1 MKTAAILL
9 AGGVGKRV
17 GEDIPKQFLSI
28 LDKPII
34 FYSLEVFD
42 RCSEIDSI
50 YLVLPDEKINYFKEE
65 LLPKF
70 PISKLRKIVSGGE
83 TRQNSTFN
91 GFQAIPKE
99 VEIVVIHDVARPFV
113 RNEMIRKS
121 IFVAREVGSAIV
133 ASPATDTIKEVDEN
147 CRVQKTLD
155 RKKLFQVQTP
165 QTFRYSL
172 LEKAFEASFSDN
184 FQATD
189 EAGLIERIGEPIQ
202 VIESDSTNL
211 KITTPSD
218 LVLAE
223 SLLKN
228 FFHKGS

>member
-17 GEDIPKQFLSI
+17 GEDLPKQFLAI

-50 YLVLPDEKINYFKEE
+50 YLVLPGEKTDYFQKE

-83 TRQNSTFN
+83 TRQDSTFN

-99 VEIVVIHDVARPFV
+99 IEIVVVHDVARPFV
-113 RNEMIRKS
+113 RDEMIRKS
-121 IFVAREVGSAIV
+121 ILAAREVGSAIV

-147 CRVQKTLD
+147 RRVQKTLD

-165 QTFRYSL
+165 QAFRYSL
-172 LEKAFEASFSDN
+172 LEKAFEAGFSDN

-189 EAGLIERIGEPIQ
+189 EAGLIERIGEPVQ

>member
-17 GEDIPKQFLSI
+17 GEDLPKQFLSI
-28 LDKPII
+28 LGKPII

-50 YLVLPDEKINYFKEE
+50 YLVLPDEKINFFKEE

-70 PISKLRKIVSGGE
+70 PISKLKKIVSGGE

-99 VEIVVIHDVARPFV
+99 VEIVVVHDVARPFV

-121 IFVAREVGSAIV
+121 ILVAREVGSAIV

-147 CRVQKTLD
+147 RRVQKTLD

-172 LEKAFEASFSDN
+172 LKKAFEASFSDN

-189 EAGLIERIGEPIQ
+189 EAALVERIGEPVQ

-218 LVLAE
+218 LILAE